1 MQVTMAK
8 LEDLLKAIDGN
19 LKSKDFII
27 VFD

>member
-1 MQVTMAK
+1 MQVTTAK